1 MRRLAL
7 SSGDGVL
14 QDVCRRAEIPSRD
27 VGPGRRSC
35 ASRASAKSACWIAQA
50 VAAVTPG
57 MAAGMTDAVWTMEA
71 RLSSGVPRDFHAR
84 LDSERS
90 TLLRRPFIHAIEGHH
105 PFLYQV

>member
-14 QDVCRRAEIPSRD
+14 QYVRRRAERPSRD
-27 VGPGRRSC
+27 VGPGSRSC
-35 ASRASAKSACWIAQA
+35 ASRASAKSACWIAPA

-71 RLSSGVPRDFHAR
+71 LLRYGVPRDVHAR
-84 LDSERS
+84 LD
-90 TLLRRPFIHAIEGHH
+90 
-105 PFLYQV
+105 Q